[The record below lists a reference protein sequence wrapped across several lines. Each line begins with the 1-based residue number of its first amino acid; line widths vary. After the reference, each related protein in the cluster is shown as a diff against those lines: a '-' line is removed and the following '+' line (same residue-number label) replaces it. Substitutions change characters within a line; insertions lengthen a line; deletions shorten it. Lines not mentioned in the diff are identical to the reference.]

1 MHKVKNKKT
10 VHRIA
15 IKALKAN
22 RLRNVIAVIAV
33 ALTAMLFTTVFTIG
47 MSFNEA
53 FQQANFRQAGGYAH
67 GSFKYL
73 TEEQFHEFKDDP
85 LIKEYGLRRFV
96 GMPSDVPFN
105 KSHVEVGYSDENQ
118 RKWMYLDPIQ
128 GNFPKEGT
136 NEAATD
142 TKVLSL
148 LGIEPVVG
156 TQFAMTF
163 DVDGKETTETFT
175 LSGFWE
181 YDEAIVANHVLIP
194 QSRVEEIFKNLG
206 TIGKDGMTGTWN
218 MDVMFKNSMNIEG
231 NVQKVL
237 ANHGYQDQ
245 DQSQPNYIAT
255 GVNWGYTGAQLADSI
270 DPVTVAG
277 IAVLILLIIFTGY
290 LIIYNVF
297 QISVAGD
304 IRFYGLLKTIGT
316 TPKQLKRII
325 RKQALALSAVGI
337 PIGLLLGYLVGVTLT
352 PVIFAQLNGVT
363 VNTKSASPLIFIG
376 SALFALL
383 TVFLSCTKPGKIAAN
398 VSPIEAVR
406 YAEGTKSK
414 RGTRKSTAG
423 ISLTKMALANLG
435 RSRVKTVIT
444 VISLSLAIILLNLT
458 FTFTNGFDM
467 DKYLR
472 NVVVDFTVSEAG
484 YFQVTQGW
492 RGVAVEED
500 TISLLQSQGEI
511 VDGGRVYGQVSPM
524 LEFSPEEYYREKNG
538 VYSTPENLDLLIKRA
553 ERLPDGKI
561 SDRIQ
566 LYGME
571 DFILKKITTLN
582 GDIKKLNDSSG
593 NYIAAVYSEDD
604 YGNPL
609 LDSHWAKLGDKV
621 TIRHIDKMEYYNPNT
636 GEVYESII
644 PEGADFKERI
654 LEYRD
659 VEYEVAALVVIPH
672 SLSYRYYGADAF
684 VLGAE
689 IFTRDTGSNTT
700 MYYAFDTTEESIPAM
715 EKFLSEYTQSEGAQ
729 YDYES
734 KETYRAE
741 FESFRN
747 MFLLLGSVLSFVI
760 GLVGILNFLNAV
772 LTSIIARRKEFAM
785 LQSIGMTGKQLKI
798 MLIWESLYY
807 TIGAVALC
815 LILSLATGPLLGAAF
830 ESVFWFFSYRLTVL
844 PILICIPFMLFIS
857 YVVPH
862 LGYKSLVKQ
871 SIVERLREVE

>member
-1 MHKVKNKKT
+1 MYKVKNKKT
-10 VHRIA
+10 VNHIA
-15 IKALKAN
+15 VKALKSN
-22 RLRNVIAVIAV
+22 RLRNVIAVIAI

-47 MSFNEA
+47 MSFKEA
-53 FQQANFRQAGGYAH
+53 FEQANFRQVGGYAH
-67 GSFKYL
+67 GGLKYL
-73 TEEQFHEFKDDP
+73 TEEQFHQLKDDP

-96 GMPSDVPFN
+96 GMPSDIPFN

-128 GNFPKEGT
+128 GDFPKEGT

-148 LGIEPVVG
+148 LQIEPEVG
-156 TQFAMTF
+156 TQFTMTF

-175 LSGFWE
+175 LSGFWD
-181 YDEAIVANHVLIP
+181 YDEAIVASHVLIP
-194 QSRVEEIFKNLG
+194 HSRAEEIFKKLG
-206 TIGKDGMTGTWN
+206 TIGNDGMTGTWN
-218 MDVMFKNSMNIEG
+218 MDMMFKSSINIRG
-231 NVQKVL
+231 DVQKLL

-245 DQSQPNYIAT
+245 DRSQSNYIAT

-270 DPVTVAG
+270 DPITVVG
-277 IAVLILLIIFTGY
+277 IVLLLLLIIFTGY

-304 IRFYGLLKTIGT
+304 IRFYGLLKIIGT
-316 TPKQLKRII
+316 TPKQLKHII
-325 RKQALALSAVGI
+325 RKQAFVLSAIGI
-337 PIGLLLGYLVGVTLT
+337 PIGLLLGYLVGVTLA
-352 PVIFAQLNGVT
+352 PVIFAQLNGLTMNV
-363 VNTKSASPLIFIG
+363 KSGSPLIFVG
-376 SALFALL
+376 SALFALF
-383 TVFLSCTKPGKIAAN
+383 TVLLSCSKPGKIAAN

-406 YAEGTKSK
+406 YAKGTRST
-414 RGTRKSTAG
+414 RDTRKSVVGT
-423 ISLTKMALANLG
+423 SLSKMAHANLG
-435 RSRVKTVIT
+435 RSRAKTAIT
-444 VISLSLAIILLNLT
+444 VVSLSLAIILLNLT

-472 NVVVDFTVSEAG
+472 NVVVDFIISEAG

-492 RGVAVEED
+492 GGVAVDED
-500 TISLLQSQGEI
+500 AISLLQGQGEL
-511 VDGGRVYGQVSPM
+511 VDGGRVYGTVSPM
-524 LEFSPEEYYREKNG
+524 LGFSPEEYYREKNKAY
-538 VYSTPENLDLLIKRA
+538 YSPENLEQLIDQA
-553 ERLPDGKI
+553 EKLPDGNI
-561 SDRIQ
+561 SDRVQ

-571 DFILKKITTLN
+571 NFLLKKITTFN
-582 GDIKKLNDSSG
+582 GNIEKLNDLSG
-593 NYIAAVYSEDD
+593 NYIAAVYFEDD
-604 YGNPL
+604 YGSLIP
-609 LDSHWAKLGDKV
+609 DSHWAKLGDKI
-621 TIRHIDKMEYYNPNT
+621 TIRYIDKLEYYNPDN
-636 GEVYESII
+636 GEVYEGII
-644 PEGADFKERI
+644 PEDVSFRERV
-654 LEYRD
+654 LEYHD

-672 SLSYRYYGADAF
+672 SLSYRYYGADQF
-684 VLGAE
+684 VLGADTF
-689 IFTRDTGSNTT
+689 IRDTGSSTT
-700 MYYAFDTTEESIPAM
+700 MYYAFDATEESIPTM
-715 EKFLSEYTQSEGAQ
+715 ERFLSEYTQSEGAQ

-747 MFLLLGSVLSFVI
+747 MFVLLGSVLSFVI

-807 TIGAVALC
+807 TIGAVLLC
-815 LILSLATGPLLGAAF
+815 LILSVTTGPLIGTAF
-830 ESVFWFFSYRLTVL
+830 ESVFWFFSYRFTVL

-857 YVVPH
+857 YVVPY